1 MQYVVTILVALI
13 PTLGTIITAC
23 ISKKTSKKVDSISD
37 LKNEF
42 TKEMKLHILE
52 SDKTYLTDFLSEVEV
67 GQAKSEIQ
75 KKRAYEI
82 YEEYT
87 SLHGNSYIHDKWEEL
102 HNKGLI

>member
-1 MQYVVTILVALI
+1 MQYVVSILIVLI
-13 PTLGTIITAC
+13 PVVGTIIQTV
-23 ISKKTSKKVDSISD
+23 ISKDTNKKVGSISD
-37 LKNEF
+37 LKEDF
-42 TKEMKLHILE
+42 TKQMQLHILE
-52 SDKTYLTDFLSEVEV
+52 SDKTYLTDFLSEVEN
-67 GQAKSEIQ
+67 GQVKTEIQ

>member
-23 ISKKTSKKVDSISD
+23 ISKKTNKKVDSISD
-37 LKNEF
+37 LKEDF
-42 TKEMKLHILE
+42 TKQMQQHILE
-52 SDKTYLTDFLSEVEV
+52 SDKTYLTDFLSEVEN
-67 GQAKSEIQ
+67 GQPKTEIQ

-87 SLHGNSYIHDKWEEL
+87 LLHGNSYIHDKWEEL
-102 HNKGLI
+102 HNRGLT